1 MRHASGSPHVAV
13 NPADTEVVIG
23 KMRAGTVYLFRDLY
37 AIYRRTAER
46 AGRRAEHPT
55 TCLGDRPRQHPGG
68 ARSAGRNR
76 AAPNRLRTA
85 AVRSRGDP
93 GETFDQWHERAIT
106 AARLASPRYLSPEE
120 AAAELRALEEA
131 ELRPVCIEPPA
142 AGQRGPHPPSGRRR
156 MVTA

>member
-55 TCLGDRPRQHPGG
+55 TFSMALGQERRVEPRRTKRDRMWG
-68 ARSAGRNR
+68 
-76 AAPNRLRTA
+76 
-85 AVRSRGDP
+85 
-93 GETFDQWHERAIT
+93 
-106 AARLASPRYLSPEE
+106 LAKDR
-120 AAAELRALEEA
+120 
-131 ELRPVCIEPPA
+131 
-142 AGQRGPHPPSGRRR
+142 
-156 MVTA
+156 